1 MDDWIPP
8 KRASEL
14 GHRGRL
20 AVLLDLLLEG
30 LVAGTV
36 AAHRRPAPRSIRTPI
51 LLVGG
56 HAAGGGEVHGRIGRR
71 SHVGISRRS
80 MRMVGGNAAA
90 AVVRTDHTPT
100 ATRAVGGTI
109 AQPALLEVDEGRQLA
124 SKLVA
129 HRPSELLPALG
140 RL

>member
-1 MDDWIPP
+1 MSQ
-8 KRASEL
+8 ASEL
-14 GHRGRL
+14 RHRGRL

-36 AAHRRPAPRSIRTPI
+36 AAHRCPTKRRIRIPL

-71 SHVGISRRS
+71 RQVGISRRS

-100 ATRAVGGTI
+100 AARAVGGAI
-109 AQPALLEVDEGRQLA
+109 AQPALLEVDEGR
-124 SKLVA
+124 
-129 HRPSELLPALG
+129 
-140 RL
+140 